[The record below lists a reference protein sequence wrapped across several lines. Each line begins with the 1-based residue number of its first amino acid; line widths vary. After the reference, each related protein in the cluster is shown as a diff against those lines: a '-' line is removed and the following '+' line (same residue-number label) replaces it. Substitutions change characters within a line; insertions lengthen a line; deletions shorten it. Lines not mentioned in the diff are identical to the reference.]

1 MERAELQSLGA
12 VQHWLRQL
20 ITEPSGVEAALAAE
34 GDAQGAQLAAL
45 VRGDRGLAPVDRMA
59 VYANA
64 YFARLHDCLRDDF
77 GALARALGSEAF
89 HDLVK
94 TYLMMYP
101 PARPSLRHAG
111 AHLVE
116 HLATEPFA
124 KIFTRRCP
132 YVADLGQFEWAMAEA
147 FYAADSP
154 ILVREELAAVA
165 PDGWGELRFETTPSL
180 QLLSCA
186 WPVQVV
192 RERFDREDAD
202 VAWDEAPPL
211 AAEPTCLRIWRFDER
226 VRYRA
231 IARLELEALGAAR
244 AHEPFAAIC
253 DRLAAEVGAVE
264 AASRAA
270 AFLSSWVSDGLLAR
284 RI

>member
-1 MERAELQSLGA
+1 AGGDLHR
-12 VQHWLRQL
+12 QHLD
-20 ITEPSGVEAALAAE
+20 AL
-34 GDAQGAQLAAL
+34 L
-45 VRGDRGLAPVDRMA
+45 RGDRGLAPVDRLS

-64 YFARLHDCLRDDF
+64 YFGRLCDSLRDDF
-77 GALARALGSEAF
+77 PALARALGTAAF

-94 TYLMMYP
+94 TYLMMHP
-101 PARPSLRHAG
+101 PTRPSLRHAG
-111 AHLVE
+111 AHLVD

-124 KIFTRRCP
+124 EIFTRRVP

-192 RERFDREDAD
+192 R
-202 VAWDEAPPL
+202 
-211 AAEPTCLRIWRFDER
+211 
-226 VRYRA
+226 
-231 IARLELEALGAAR
+231 
-244 AHEPFAAIC
+244 
-253 DRLAAEVGAVE
+253 
-264 AASRAA
+264 
-270 AFLSSWVSDGLLAR
+270 
-284 RI
+284 